1 MGAAKS
7 SNRNAGSVLQGTES
21 AREVLTRR
29 AAAVSREPVI
39 KVNGSPN
46 NKKPVFNEYN
56 REAMEEMSKIFTVKT
71 SIGKVNSTQPDGSH
85 VAQIIRYHRDNN
97 VESNLEK
104 GIVQGRAQLKEEE
117 LVALFSAFR
126 NDPGIVGEIS
136 MDLNTSLDESLALM
150 RSVRLPKFAE
160 VGVVH

>member
-1 MGAAKS
+1 
-7 SNRNAGSVLQGTES
+7 VHVQ
-21 AREVLTRR
+21 
-29 AAAVSREPVI
+29 
-39 KVNGSPN
+39 
-46 NKKPVFNEYN
+46 
-56 REAMEEMSKIFTVKT
+56 
-71 SIGKVNSTQPDGSH
+71 VNSTQPDGSH